1 MKYML
6 GKHDAW
12 CGAMVWPH
20 HALVKIGECF
30 PYVVMHAFHW
40 TITEEVSWFRGRN
53 HQDWS
58 GVQIFFVLCPRVFF
72 YDEHTTYKSQ
82 CSNLALFRVHL
93 PYLGD
98 YVHFLGINAHNS
110 SSNNRCMKGS
120 TRTAWKTMLVPFS
133 KFSCLLQGMD
143 KYFDEMCGNSQPQ
156 MFVCWV
162 FNYRKNEIKA

>member
-1 MKYML
+1 MV

-12 CGAMVWPH
+12 RGAMVWPH

-30 PYVVMHAFHW
+30 PYVVMHAFHKSNHHQGSFM
-40 TITEEVSWFRGRN
+40 VSRGKSPRLK
-53 HQDWS
+53 
-58 GVQIFFVLCPRVFF
+58 GVQISFFLCPRVFF
-72 YDEHTTYKSQ
+72 YDEHTTCKSA

-98 YVHFLGINAHNS
+98 YVHFLRINAHNS
-110 SSNNRCMKGS
+110 SSNNRCMKGC

-133 KFSCLLQGMD
+133 KFACLLQGMD
-143 KYFDEMCGNSQPQ
+143 RYFDEMCGNSQPQ

-162 FNYRKNEIKA
+162 FNYRKK